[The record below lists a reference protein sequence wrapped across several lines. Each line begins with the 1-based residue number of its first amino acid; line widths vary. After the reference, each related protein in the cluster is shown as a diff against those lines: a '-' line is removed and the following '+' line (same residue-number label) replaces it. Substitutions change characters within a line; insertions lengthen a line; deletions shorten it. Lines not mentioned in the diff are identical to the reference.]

1 MLLKGFS
8 CFPTKNFRYK
18 VLSGLFCFLVGSFI
32 VWLVLSSSANEILL
46 QRSMTIRQFCLMVGV
61 IMIGIFV
68 FLNGIRNQKF
78 SRQFE
83 CWILL
88 CYFGFFL
95 SGVFTHGDSIRS
107 FLFQDRS
114 DIFMDFFNSIQY
126 DGMPYANKVIYPPF
140 INVIYDFFG
149 KFVALGKVIGSAY
162 YIRESQSAMIVFC
175 IYTIAIILCLSKIIQ
190 DIRSEDRIVSTI
202 LIMLSAPFIFAFERG
217 NSILLTVLCLF
228 WFVKYYQSNNN
239 REKYFAFFW
248 LGCAAGIKISP
259 VLFVLLL
266 VRERRYKDAVAAFCI
281 GAVVFFVPFMLTD
294 GNIIILLQ
302 NIKNTT
308 SVFQGAVVDGGGSLR
323 LVGTGYYINCLS
335 MSLFLGRLFNVNL
348 HGVALFLNWLILLL
362 GICLTVYGKSIDEW
376 KIVTLLG
383 GVIAFCS
390 GFSGVYNLLFLF
402 PGIMLFLNS
411 DIKRTGKSMLYA
423 FLFSLILIPIINLK
437 IAAFSFSYHDLY
449 PARLSTVLEGIALLL
464 LVVSLEVDG
473 IITLFQEQWSSL
485 SKNKK
490 TIISTVGV
498 IGCIVIYGYAFGF
511 SPRPVKAFSPN
522 CLSAQQST
530 KGFVLEDGQYK
541 WMGKEATVLLEPSG
555 LLNDGLL
562 ISFGQ
567 DPNNP
572 LLAGEC
578 RIAVYINQKEFDV
591 RRIDLGTKPYIF
603 IEPEDLID
611 LEDVEDKPLEL
622 RIVILEPAIE
632 MLPVCYIGPAQLLP
646 LIENGSYITATTGG
660 VHRRFMD
667 AQLWL
672 GEDNNILL
680 DRTEIQDGLL
690 IRYRVP
696 EELVGLLEEKQLSF
710 KIFVDGELKQT
721 IPIYSLA
728 QNAVVLQ
735 PEDLYDGSFSRR
747 SVELSLKVDGGF
759 SDNDFGYSEDKI
771 KHSLLLDYIGPCDS
785 SSSIQNVWVSNS
797 VTQYFSNTYLH
808 DNGLDIIYRVPMGIL
823 ADASNHPLE
832 VQVFRD
838 GTLIRQQKTFINHRS
853 GLQVIHVPAHYFR
866 EDEHI
871 ERFDFKVEA
880 VDASWEE
887 GVYDHGKVFLQWF
900 GPRKLV
906 DEVSENTEVDE
917 IGPYLDG
924 LRFHKNQN
932 TWQMGKRGT
941 FILPQVQNGVAE
953 LYVDYFGN
961 HRLFEANANQS
972 IQLSVRV
979 NGEEVAVFPIEPG
992 KNERCISNMELQA
1005 ALLKSNDGAIVEL
1018 TASHVYN
1025 LSRMKILRGETD
1037 DRSIEISRIG
1047 IRPNS

>member
-1 MLLKGFS
+1 MLLKDFLW
-8 CFPTKNFRYK
+8 FQNNNIRYK

-32 VWLVLSSSANEILL
+32 VWLVLSNSANEILL
-46 QRSMTIRQFCLMVGV
+46 QRSMTIRQFCIMVGV

-78 SRQFE
+78 QKQFE
-83 CWILL
+83 YWILL
-88 CYFGFFL
+88 CYFVFFL
-95 SGVFTHGDSIRS
+95 SGFFTHGGSIRS
-107 FLFQDRS
+107 FLFQDRL

-140 INVIYDFFG
+140 INVVYDFFG
-149 KFVALGKVIGSAY
+149 KFADLRKVMGSAY
-162 YIRESQSAMIVFC
+162 YIRESQSAMIVYC
-175 IYTIAIILCLSKIIQ
+175 IYTTAIILCLSKIIQ
-190 DIRSEDRIVSTI
+190 EMRSEDRIVSTI
-202 LIMLSAPFIFAFERG
+202 VIMLSAPFIFAFERG
-217 NSILLTVLCLF
+217 NSILFTVLCLF
-228 WFVKYYQSNNN
+228 LFVRYYQSNNN
-239 REKYFAFFW
+239 KEKYFAFVS

-259 VLFVLLL
+259 ALFGLLL
-266 VRERRYKDAVAAFCI
+266 IRERRYKDVVVALCI
-281 GAVVFFVPFMLTD
+281 GAVVFFVPFVFTD

-302 NIKNTT
+302 NIKYTT

-323 LVGTGYYINCLS
+323 LIGTGYYINCLS
-335 MSLFLGRLFNVNL
+335 MSLSLGRLLNVNL
-348 HGVALFLNWLILLL
+348 NNAAIFFNSIIFVI

-383 GVIAFCS
+383 GIIAFCP

-402 PGIMLFLNS
+402 PGILLFLNS

-437 IAAFSFSYHDLY
+437 IAAFSFSYNDLY
-449 PARLSTVLEGIALLL
+449 PARLSTVLEGFALLL

-473 IITLFQEQWSSL
+473 SITLYQELWSRL
-485 SKNKK
+485 SNNKK
-490 TIISTVGV
+490 AIISTAGV

-511 SPRPVKAFSPN
+511 SSRPVQAFSPN
-522 CLSAQQST
+522 CLSAQQSM

-611 LEDVEDKPLEL
+611 LEDVEGKPLEL
-622 RIVILEPAIE
+622 RTVILEPAIE

-710 KIFVDGELKQT
+710 KIFVDGELKKT

-728 QNAVVLQ
+728 QNAAVLQ

-747 SVELSLKVDGGF
+747 SVELSLKIDGGF
-759 SDNDFGYSEDKI
+759 SDKEFGYSEDKM

-785 SSSIQNVWVSNS
+785 SSSVRNVWVSNS
-797 VTQYFSNTYLH
+797 VTQYFSNTYLQ
-808 DNGLDIIYRVPMGIL
+808 DNGLDIIYHVPMGIL
-823 ADASNHPLE
+823 ADASNYPLE
-832 VQVFRD
+832 VQVFRN
-838 GTLIRQQKTFINHRS
+838 GTLIRQQKTFVNHRS
-853 GLQVIHVPAHYFR
+853 GLQVIHVPALYFR

-871 ERFDFKVEA
+871 DRFDFKVKA

-906 DEVSENTEVDE
+906 DEVSESAEVDE
-917 IGPYLDG
+917 IEPYLDG
-924 LRFHKNQN
+924 LRFQKNQN

-953 LYVDYFGN
+953 LYIEYLAN
-961 HRLFEANANQS
+961 HRLFEANENQPM
-972 IQLSVRV
+972 QLSIRV
-979 NGEEVAVFPIEPG
+979 NGDEVAILPIEPG
-992 KNERCISNMELQA
+992 KNEYRVSNRELQA
-1005 ALLKSNDGAIVEL
+1005 ALRKNEDGAIVEL
-1018 TASHVYN
+1018 WASHVYN
-1025 LSRMKILRGETD
+1025 LSRMKILRGEAD
-1037 DRSIEISRIG
+1037 DRSIEI
-1047 IRPNS
+1047 IRMGLRSSL